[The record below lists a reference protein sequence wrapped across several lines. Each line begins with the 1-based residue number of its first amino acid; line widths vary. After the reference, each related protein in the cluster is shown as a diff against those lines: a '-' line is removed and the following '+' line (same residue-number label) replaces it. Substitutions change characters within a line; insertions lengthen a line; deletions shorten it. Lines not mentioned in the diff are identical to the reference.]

1 MSNWKISFFS
11 DGKTLVTSGELGK
24 VYVYNVDDPSN
35 KELASYLSNEIFSSA
50 IASSSSDK
58 FVAIGNCSGG
68 IFLYDVHD

>member
-1 MSNWKISFFS
+1 MNVFIVSNWKISFFS

-50 IASSSSDK
+50 IASVSLSYLFYMK
-58 FVAIGNCSGG
+58 FN
-68 IFLYDVHD
+68 